1 MLASKLLGCYA
12 FYRKHKAACGGET
25 AANGGK
31 AMALSYSLHLSA
43 KGHALTTIGKVAQ
56 ASRHNLRAYKSTV
69 YSQSGITVLRGSG
82 SILADVRQIYND
94 EFSGAIAEY
103 NTGKRPDRQ
112 IGDYLRHASDS
123 ATTDIAVELIL
134 QIGDS
139 DFWRAQPAAS
149 RQAMVTVFQQQLE
162 DLQDQVPE
170 LRIAS
175 AVVHDDEA
183 SPHMHVVAVPVAE
196 YGRGL
201 RKRVSKTK
209 VFTKERLAKLQTEMR
224 EAAEREVQDVFPD
237 EKIAS
242 KAEGRNRDIPKRSL
256 AELRE
261 VEITTREAAESL
273 QKAREELQTVLLA
286 QEQVETTI
294 EVLRA
299 EKQAT
304 ETDLKKYSMELPDDY
319 EVNRSHALDTLL
331 DWIPTPFATRIQQ
344 GLDWI
349 LDKHRK
355 TGLWPRRRPGAAR
368 QWPGSDRGPTPLSRE

>member
-1 MLASKLLGCYA
+1 
-12 FYRKHKAACGGET
+12 
-25 AANGGK
+25 
-31 AMALSYSLHLSA
+31 MALSYSLHLSA

-123 ATTDIAVELIL
+123 ATTDVAVELIL

-149 RQAMVTVFQQQLE
+149 RQAMTTVFQQQLK

-175 AVVHDDEA
+175 AVVHNDET
-183 SPHMHVVAVPVAE
+183 SPHVHVVAVPVAE
-196 YGRGL
+196 YSRGL

-224 EAAEREVQDVFPD
+224 EAAEREIQEIFPG

-242 KAEGRNRDIPKRSL
+242 KSEGRNKDIPKRSL

-261 VEITTREAAESL
+261 VEITTQEAAESL
-273 QKAREELQTVLLA
+273 QKAQERLLDV
-286 QEQVETTI
+286 QGK
-294 EVLRA
+294 LRQA
-299 EKQAT
+299 EADLAAT
-304 ETDLKKYSMELPDDY
+304 EAARQAAEDDARKYAMEIPDDY
-319 EVNRSHALDTLL
+319 EVTKSRALDVLL
-331 DWIPTPFATRIQQ
+331 DWIPTPIATRIQQ

-355 TGLWPRRRPGAAR
+355 TGLWPQRRHGAER
-368 QWPGSDRGPTPLSRE
+368 RWPGSDRGPTSLSR